1 MRNKRVNNNGLHVFD
16 LRTAKRTSLPASLL
30 PLLQAEVAHQVTTG
44 LQAYIFVVF
53 SADFA
58 ELKCGAH
65 LAVQLILLLRDSDM
79 FIRRGYQV
87 VANIRVV
94 WFTIRIQITR
104 KMQFILASVNNNI

>member
-1 MRNKRVNNNGLHVFD
+1 MGNKRVDNNGLHVFD
-16 LRTAKRTSLPASLL
+16 FRTAKWTSLPASLL
-30 PLLQAEVAHQVTTG
+30 PLLQAEVTHQVTTG
-44 LQAYIFVVF
+44 LQTYIFVVF

-65 LAVQLILLLRDSDM
+65 LAVQLILLFGDSDM

-94 WFTIRIQITR
+94 W
-104 KMQFILASVNNNI
+104 